1 MRKNITLNIFS
12 VVFGVFMMGANAV
25 SIIIP
30 MRLADQG
37 LSYAGIGAAMS
48 MVAVGMVIIKPIIG
62 RHSDLIGQKAYLLF
76 ALGLG
81 IITLLLM
88 SLNYYLISYVVL
100 NCCFG
105 ISRGIFT
112 SVTSSYTV
120 AISDNGKLGSS
131 FGNVVGISTLF
142 TCFGGI
148 LAGILYPIHYGSVAL
163 FIIAIIYFCS
173 FFVALKWLPD
183 IKNKDQKL
191 ISVNLFCGMNKHI
204 YIFCL
209 IAFIQQFTTGPL
221 WSTFVPL
228 HFYLTFAFSSTM
240 VGILMS
246 LDELIGSPTSF
257 FAGNISDRIS
267 NRAFLSMSFAL
278 AGCASA
284 FLLLSTSPIPFLVLF
299 LLCGVFVTCTQIAL
313 PKAAS
318 TYMRNDS
325 KGFEFAIISMCA
337 GLGDGLG
344 NFILGKIIKETSI
357 KYAVLTFCLTYLLIF
372 LLSFFGIKES
382 KTVS

>member
-1 MRKNITLNIFS
+1 MRKNKTLNIFS
-12 VVFGVFMMGANAV
+12 VVFGIFMMGANAV
-25 SIIIP
+25 TIIIP

-37 LSYAGIGAAMS
+37 LSYTGIGAAMS
-48 MVAVGMVIIKPIIG
+48 MVAVGMVIVKPIIG

-76 ALGLG
+76 ALVLG
-81 IITLLLM
+81 VITIILM
-88 SLNYYLISYVVL
+88 SLSSTLISYVVL

-131 FGNVVGISTLF
+131 FGSVVGISTLF

-163 FIIAIIYFCS
+163 FIIAAIYVCS
-173 FFVALKWLPD
+173 FFIAFKWLPD
-183 IKNKDQKL
+183 NKNKNQKL
-191 ISVNLFCGMNKHI
+191 ISVNLFRGMDKHI
-204 YIFCL
+204 YIFCI

-228 HFYLTFAFSSTM
+228 HFYLTFAFSSTL
-240 VGILMS
+240 VGVLMS

-257 FAGNISDRIS
+257 FAGNMSDRIS
-267 NRAFLSMSFAL
+267 NRSFLSISFGL
-278 AGCASA
+278 AGVTSVC
-284 FLLLSTSPIPFLVLF
+284 LLFANSPMPFLGLF
-299 LLCGVFVTCTQIAL
+299 LICGIFVTCTQIAL

-318 TYMRNDS
+318 SYMRNDS

-337 GLGDGLG
+337 GVGDGLG
-344 NFILGKIIKETSI
+344 NSILGKIIKETSI

-372 LLSFFGIKES
+372 AITFYSTKEDKALS
-382 KTVS
+382 